1 MKYGDF
7 LKEMSDN
14 ANGAAMIFKEDIK
27 MLKKDILLP
36 DFYDKL
42 AQLKG
47 YEIRQ
52 AQFFID

>member
-14 ANGAAMIFKEDIK
+14 ANGAAMIFREDIK

-52 AQFFID
+52 G

>member
-1 MKYGDF
+1 
-7 LKEMSDN
+7 
-14 ANGAAMIFKEDIK
+14 